1 VLTKLSETRVAPLQS
16 RLRTAIGRPVKGVFG
31 RLGYSLVQ
39 RAEPAAEF
47 PIPPDCDSVTAG
59 IIRRVQ
65 PYTLTPPPRIMALC
79 ESVRHL
85 TRAGIR
91 GPIVECGVWRG
102 GSMLAAVL
110 TLLEL
115 GDTDRELHMFDTFT
129 EMPEPDERD
138 VHMSGASGPEFF
150 EKVVSGDATYDLHR
164 VEEVRELLAAT
175 GYPPDRLQFV
185 QGLVEETIPARAPET
200 IALLRLDTDWYR
212 STVHEME
219 HLYPRVVSGGILIV
233 DDYGEFSGARDAV
246 DEQLGKDGRPVL
258 LNRVD
263 FSCRL
268 IQVP

>member
-1 VLTKLSETRVAPLQS
+1 MQS
-16 RLRTAIGRPVKGVFG
+16 RLRTSISKPVQGALG
-31 RLGYSLVQ
+31 RLGYRLVRRP
-39 RAEPAAEF
+39 RATAGF
-47 PIPPDCDSVTAG
+47 PTPPDCDPATAE
-59 IIRRVQ
+59 IVRRVQ

-79 ESVRHL
+79 DSIRYL
-85 TRAGIR
+85 DRAGIE

-115 GDTDRELHMFDTFT
+115 GSSERELYLFDTFT
-129 EMPEPDERD
+129 EMPRPDERD
-138 VHMSGASGPEFF
+138 VHMSGAAGPDFF
-150 EKVVSGDATYDLHR
+150 DNVITGEAAFDLHPVGR
-164 VEEVRELLAAT
+164 VRELLDGA
-175 GYPPDRLQFV
+175 GYPPDRLHLV
-185 QGLVEETIPARAPET
+185 QGLVEETIPDRAPAS

-212 STVHEME
+212 STIHEMT

-246 DEQLGKDGRPVL
+246 DEHLAGDGRPVL

-268 IQVP
+268 AQVP